1 MIHRTLKAIAA
12 AALIGTAALSLPAP
26 AEAGYYYYG
35 HRHGGSGWGAGLL
48 GFGIGAVVGSALAP
62 RTVYVE
68 PDYDYEPAYYGG
80 PAAYGPPPW
89 TPEWY
94 TYCAQ
99 RYRSFNARTGY
110 FRGYDGLP
118 YFCQ

>member
-1 MIHRTLKAIAA
+1 MTNGRLKAIAA
-12 AALIGTAALSLPAP
+12 ATLIGAAALALPAP
-26 AEAGYYYYG
+26 AEAGRGYNHG
-35 HRHGGSGWGAGLL
+35 HGGSGWGAGLL
-48 GFGIGAVVGSALAP
+48 GFGIGAIVGSALAP
-62 RTVYVE
+62 REVYVE
-68 PDYDYEPAYYGG
+68 PDYEPAYYG